1 LKNFLKSISASALCK
16 SGLLSMSDRFGSSLT
31 ILTLH
36 RVVTEDEKYQSFNKP
51 MMLTEGQFESLVKA
65 ISHYGR
71 PVTLNDA
78 VEKIR
83 KGESFKPGT
92 VAVTFDDGYYDFYS
106 RAFPLLKEYDIP
118 ATMFLTTGV
127 IGNQDEYLWWDEF
140 DYYAKLPA
148 GSVSRPCDD
157 VAPDLERA
165 LQLIERL
172 PADRTEQ
179 HEAAVR
185 EALNRVGLEDRN
197 CFIEKIRATA
207 PENQPRPQMM
217 LTWDNVREIS
227 ASIEI
232 ANHTVHHHLLDGIG
246 PVSIREE
253 ITGATE
259 RIAQETGIQVRGM
272 AYPAGVYTGEA
283 AAIARECGIEYAVTT
298 RFSNNSRKA
307 DLMSLDRK
315 DAGYLFVGDKIE
327 PSYYKVIVSG
337 VLDRFRR
344 DYTDS
349 PGILS
354 SKQTQCVT
362 QGRQG
367 SVPLIV
373 HVIYHLA
380 VGGLENGLVNLIN
393 RLPRERFRHAIICLT
408 DYTDFRNRIQ
418 DPDIRVFVLHKRP
431 GKDLRI
437 YPELWQ
443 LFRELKPDIVH
454 TRNLSTLEAQ
464 FPALLAGVPH
474 RVHGEHGRDIDDV
487 DGSRRKYQLLRRL
500 FSPIVHCYIA
510 LSFDLDRYLQDR
522 VGIPGSK
529 ITHICN
535 GVDTGKFKSTGQ
547 QKQGVLPDDFSGTDT
562 IVIGTVGRME
572 EVKDQV
578 NLANAFIRLVK
589 DQPDN
594 SNNLRLVMI
603 GDGVLRQPALSL
615 LEMAGLGDVV
625 WLPGERDNV
634 PELLGAMDV
643 FVLPSLAEGI
653 SNTILE
659 AMATGLPVVA
669 TNVGGN
675 SELVVDGS
683 TGLLVPRSDPD
694 ALAAAIRCYVETPDL
709 RRRHGENARKRCEA
723 EFSITTMVNNYQ
735 ALYESLLPPNKKVSV
750 VGVTEC

>member
-1 LKNFLKSISASALCK
+1 MKNFLKSISASAMCK
-16 SGLLSMSDRFGSSLT
+16 SGLLSMSGRFGSSLT

-36 RVVTEDEKYQSFNKP
+36 RVVTEDEKRKSLNKP
-51 MMLTEGQFESLVKA
+51 MMLTEVQFDSLLKA
-65 ISHYGR
+65 ISQYGR
-71 PVTLNDA
+71 PISLCDA

-83 KGESFKPGT
+83 KGDSFKPGT

-106 RAFPLLKEYDIP
+106 RAFPLLKQYDIP

-127 IGNQDEYLWWDEF
+127 IGNLDKYLWWDEF
-140 DYYAKLPA
+140 DYYATLPA
-148 GSVSRPCDD
+148 GD
-157 VAPDLERA
+157 VDRLHNGVTPDLERA
-165 LQLIERL
+165 LQLIEQL
-172 PADRTEQ
+172 PTDATER
-179 HEAAVR
+179 HEATVR
-185 EALNRVGLEDRN
+185 DALNRVGLEDRN
-197 CFIEKIRATA
+197 CFIDKIRAA
-207 PENQPRPQMM
+207 IPKDRLRPQMM

-232 ANHTVHHHLLDGIG
+232 ANHTVHHYLLDRIS
-246 PVSIREE
+246 PQSVREE
-253 ITGATE
+253 ITAATE
-259 RIAQETGIQVRGM
+259 KIEQETGIQVRGM
-272 AYPAGVYTGEA
+272 AYPAGVYTSEVSD
-283 AAIARECGIEYAVTT
+283 IARECGIKYAVTT
-298 RFSNNSRKA
+298 RFSNNSRNA
-307 DLMSLDRK
+307 NLMSLDRK

-327 PSYYKVIVSG
+327 PSYYKVTVSG
-337 VLDRFRR
+337 VLDRFKH

-349 PGILS
+349 PGVLS
-354 SKQTQCVT
+354 SKTDQRVT
-362 QGRQG
+362 ELIPE

-393 RLPRERFRHAIICLT
+393 SLPRERFRHAIICLT

-464 FPALLAGVPH
+464 FPAWLAGVSH
-474 RVHGEHGRDIDDV
+474 RVHGEHGRDIGDL
-487 DGSRRKYQLLRRL
+487 DGSRKKYQLLRRF
-500 FSPIVHCYIA
+500 FSPIIQRYIV
-510 LSFDLDRYLQDR
+510 LSFDLDRYLQEQ

-535 GVDTGKFKSTGQ
+535 GVDTSKFKSTDQ
-547 QKQGVLPDDFSGTDT
+547 QKQGVLPDNFSGADT

-572 EVKDQV
+572 DVKDQI
-578 NLANAFIRLVK
+578 NLANAFIHLVK
-589 DQPDN
+589 AQPD
-594 SNNLRLVMI
+594 SSKNLRLVMI
-603 GDGVLRQPALSL
+603 GDGVLRQQALSL
-615 LEMAGLGDVV
+615 LEMAGLSDIV

-669 TNVGGN
+669 TDVGGN
-675 SELVVDGS
+675 SELVVEGE

-694 ALAAAIRCYVETPDL
+694 ALATAIRCYVETPGL
-709 RRRHGENARKRCEA
+709 RRRHGENARKLCEA
-723 EFSITTMVNNYQ
+723 EFSIATMVNNYQ
-735 ALYESLLPPNKKVSV
+735 ALYENLLPLDKKVSV
-750 VGVTEC
+750 VGATEC